1 MKLATYKSEAGDALP
16 GVVSSDLNSMIGL
29 GKDYADMLSLIDDG
43 DRGLDTA
50 KKRLSEAKQ
59 SVPLASVQ
67 LLAPIPLPRQIRD
80 FHNDAHHLCD
90 VQNAR
95 LKLLARL
102 EGKPEPKPI
111 RKDEFEVPALFLK
124 QPIYYIGSRYS
135 VGGPDVEVQ
144 EPSFTDY
151 FDYELELAAVVGR
164 KGKNLS
170 EKQARDHIFGYTIF
184 NDFSTRDAQ
193 FTEMEARLGPTKSKC
208 FDNGNVFGPWIVT
221 RDEIP
226 DPYALKATS
235 RVNGLLHCETD
246 GRHFVNSFERMISY
260 VSRDETLHPGEIF
273 GSGTY
278 GGGSGLEID
287 YFLKH
292 GDVVE
297 LQIEKIGRLTNR
309 VIGKEMAAKAS

>member
-1 MKLATYKSEAGDALP
+1 MKLATYKSEAGDTLP
-16 GVVSSDLNSMIGL
+16 GVISEDLKNVIGL
-29 GKDYADMLSLIDDG
+29 GKDFADMLSLIDEG
-43 DRGLDTA
+43 QPGLDVA
-50 KKRLSEAKQ
+50 RKRLAEGSN

-80 FHNDAHHLCD
+80 FHNDAHHMSD
-90 VQNAR
+90 IQNAR
-95 LKLLARL
+95 MKLLARL
-102 EGKPEPKPI
+102 AGQPEPVPI
-111 RKDEFEVPALFLK
+111 EKDKFEVPALFLR

-135 VGGPDVEVQ
+135 VGGPDDEVQ

-208 FDNGNVFGPWIVT
+208 FDKGNVFGPWIVT
-221 RDEIP
+221 RDEVP
-226 DPYALKATS
+226 DPYKLKASS
-235 RVNGLLHCETD
+235 RVNGVLHCETD
-246 GRHFVNSFERMISY
+246 GRYFVNSFERMISY

-287 YFLKH
+287 YFLKD

-297 LQIEKIGRLTNR
+297 LEIEKIGKLRNR
-309 VIGKEMAAKAS
+309 VIGKKR